1 MGRSALDFGRRTA
14 EDGDQIAVAT
24 DYLERG
30 LHGLSREAS
39 RMSGHSCRMRD
50 LFVVKRHIKHDQPDA
65 FAAPG

>member
-1 MGRSALDFGRRTA
+1 M
-14 EDGDQIAVAT
+14 AT

-39 RMSGHSCRMRD
+39 RMSGHSCQMRD